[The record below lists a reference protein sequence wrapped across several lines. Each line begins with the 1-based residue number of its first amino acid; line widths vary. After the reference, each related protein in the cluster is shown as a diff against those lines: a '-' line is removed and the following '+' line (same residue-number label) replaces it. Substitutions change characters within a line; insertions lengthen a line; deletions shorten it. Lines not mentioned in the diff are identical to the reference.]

1 MWICI
6 ENKHCCPNLLI
17 ADLPRKHCYLPHSPH
32 CKICLEITVAS
43 PPCLFSIQIY
53 NYDGGAAVF
62 YRHTYN
68 EEGGEAQCFLSKF
81 YNE

>member
-1 MWICI
+1 MKLVI
-6 ENKHCCPNLLI
+6 HL
-17 ADLPRKHCYLPHSPH
+17 RVG
-32 CKICLEITVAS
+32 VAM
-43 PPCLFSIQIY
+43 FVFYIQIY

-62 YRHTYN
+62 YSHTYN